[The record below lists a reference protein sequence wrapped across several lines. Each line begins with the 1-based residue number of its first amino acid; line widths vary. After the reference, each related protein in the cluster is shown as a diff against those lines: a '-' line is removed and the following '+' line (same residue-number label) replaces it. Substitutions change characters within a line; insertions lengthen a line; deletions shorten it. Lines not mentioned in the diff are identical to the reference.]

1 MHPLICG
8 LLKIDASAVWDL
20 WLGVADAESQHMYWS
35 IPCYIEDLTHPRI
48 LVFMAADEGWIL
60 ELIPLDTEGQLK
72 HLGSQ
77 KLHVDFQL
85 CVCVCV
91 CVLQGVGE
99 FGAPDLHVVQ
109 GQLYLFSRREQRTAS
124 GLLFHF

>member
-8 LLKIDASAVWDL
+8 LLKIDASAVWDP

-60 ELIPLDTEGQLK
+60 ELIPLDTEGQL
-72 HLGSQ
+72 LSSG
-77 KLHVDFQL
+77 
-85 CVCVCV
+85 VCIEMNMV
-91 CVLQGVGE
+91 
-99 FGAPDLHVVQ
+99 FGKKKKKKSA
-109 GQLYLFSRREQRTAS
+109 GQM
-124 GLLFHF
+124 